1 MSECGEMRSLGL
13 SWRGKKIEG
22 IIFDVDGTLTDS
34 IEAYYNVFR
43 EVSARFGIHV
53 RREDVLEPMAMGS
66 LIWDRI
72 IPGDPA
78 ERDEKI
84 KQLMNAIPE
93 VYQKVFEHV
102 LPFAGVERV
111 LRKLDEQRIKLGV
124 LTSSR
129 KTAVGPLHRHS
140 LSRYFRV
147 ILTREEGFPPKPEP
161 GGILECLRRMKVE
174 PSHAITIGDTPL
186 DIRAGK
192 TAGTFTIGVL
202 SGIGTLEQLEA
213 EEPTAIIKNISEVL
227 SLLNLE

>member
-1 MSECGEMRSLGL
+1 MSEHREIRSSGL
-13 SWRGKKIEG
+13 SWRGRKIEG

-34 IEAYYNVFR
+34 IEAYYKVFR

-66 LIWDRI
+66 IIWDRI
-72 IPGDPA
+72 IPGDSP

-102 LPFAGVERV
+102 LPFAGVEPV
-111 LRKLDEQRIKLGV
+111 LKKLDEQKIRFGV

-129 KTAVGPLHRHS
+129 KAAVRPLHS
-140 LSRYFRV
+140 LSHYFRV
-147 ILTREEGFPPKPEP
+147 ILTREEGFPQKPAP
-161 GGILECLRRMKVE
+161 DGILECLRRMKVE

-186 DIRAGK
+186 DVRAGK
-192 TAGTFTIGVL
+192 AAGTLTIGVL
-202 SGIGTLEQLEA
+202 SGIGTREQLEA
-213 EEPTAIIKNISEVL
+213 ENPTAIIKDISEVL